1 MVGRQHSFVKQGV
14 DLLVWSTDS
23 SYELSIHLNHR
34 WVLSIVT
41 CSERHFNNFLIMF
54 MNWLKVRK
62 GLIVERFLLHLIVI
76 ILI

>member
-23 SYELSIHLNHR
+23 SYELSIHFNHR
-34 WVLSIVT
+34 RVLSIVT

-54 MNWLKVRK
+54 MSWLKVRK
-62 GLIVERFLLHLIVI
+62 RLIVERFLLHLIVI
-76 ILI
+76 VIF